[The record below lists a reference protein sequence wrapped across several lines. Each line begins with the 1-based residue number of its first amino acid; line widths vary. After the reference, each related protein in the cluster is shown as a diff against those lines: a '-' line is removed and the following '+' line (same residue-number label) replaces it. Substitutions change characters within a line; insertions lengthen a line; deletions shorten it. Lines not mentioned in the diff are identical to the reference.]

1 MEDALLLRAR
11 GWRRKC
17 IIFMD
22 EQFTG
27 CRSNHAP
34 VAQTVEHSPE
44 KAGVIGSTPIRGAN
58 DITSA
63 LKFFESSKYYKKLA
77 EAVTDYFKH
86 VTK

>member
-1 MEDALLLRAR
+1 MD
-11 GWRRKC
+11 RK
-17 IIFMD
+17 ITHD

-27 CRSNHAP
+27 CRSDHAP
-34 VAQTVEHSPE
+34 VAQTVEQRTEDPCV
-44 KAGVIGSTPIRGAN
+44 GGPIPPRSTNEVTA
-58 DITSA
+58 A